1 MHRPPP
7 RLRAAHLASTLAAI
21 SCVAVLA
28 AAVAGPAGAQ
38 DTTIPPTTTTAVEPP
53 APQTLPLS
61 GPDLAKGSS
70 GAEVWLLQARLVER
84 GFWLSDAPA
93 VFGENTRHAVV
104 AYQKFHDIP
113 RTGRVDALT
122 RFHLAGTADRALP
135 LRNNGGHTIEVDLR
149 RQVLIVATAG
159 RTDWVF
165 DISSGKSSTRT
176 PKGSFRIQRQINGLR
191 RSALGTLW
199 RPKYFTGGYAL
210 HGSPSVPAY
219 AASHGCVRMTNAE
232 IDYLWA
238 SGLASVGTPVTVY

>member
-1 MHRPPP
+1 MV
-7 RLRAAHLASTLAAI
+7 
-21 SCVAVLA
+21 CA
-28 AAVAGPAGAQ
+28 AAVLVSAAALPASAQ
-38 DTTIPPTTTTAVEPP
+38 DSTTTTVTVPE
-53 APQTLPLS
+53 APVAPMTLALA
-61 GPDLAKGSS
+61 GPDLVKGSS
-70 GAEVWLLQARLVER
+70 GAEVWLMQARLAER
-84 GFWLSDAPA
+84 GFWLSDGPA
-93 VFGENTRHAVV
+93 SFGEGTRHAVV

-113 RTGRVDALT
+113 RTGRLDALT
-122 RFHLAGTADRALP
+122 RFHLAGSADRALP
-135 LRNNGGHTIEVDLR
+135 LRNNGAHTIEIDLR
-149 RQVLIVATAG
+149 RQVMIVATAG

-176 PKGSFRIQRQINGLR
+176 PRGSFRIQRQINALR

-238 SGLASVGTPVTVY
+238 SGLAEVGTPVTVY